1 MCRKNGGGR
10 VRITPWQRPCAG
22 VDVPGVEPFAGG
34 MNQDEQEPPASQ
46 AGLAS
51 PHEVEASARVVRHR
65 RHQFPARDRVVKVRY
80 DDREHAVL
88 AAAADRAGLTI
99 AGFLA
104 GAGLSVAGEGPPPS
118 QAADRELLA
127 ELLRLRLSIRRY
139 AVNVNQAV
147 AALHSSGSAPVWL
160 SQAIAGAHQ
169 AVLSADDATRRVA
182 GRPG

>member
-1 MCRKNGGGR
+1 MS
-10 VRITPWQRPCAG
+10 
-22 VDVPGVEPFAGG
+22 
-34 MNQDEQEPPASQ
+34 QEEGEDSAPALDPAVAVQ
-46 AGLAS
+46 A
-51 PHEVEASARVVRHR
+51 EAPSRVVRHR
-65 RHQFPARDRVVKVRY
+65 RHRFPARDRVVKVRY

-88 AAAADRAGLTI
+88 AAAADRAGLTV

-127 ELLRLRLSIRRY
+127 ELLRLRLAIRRY

-147 AALHSSGSAPVWL
+147 AALHTTGDAPVWL
-160 SQAIAGAHQ
+160 SRAVAGAHQ
-169 AVLSADDATRRVA
+169 AVLSADAATRRVT